1 MRKIAVMED
10 FLTPERRKKVLDTA
24 EKCGFAVDFYGRG
37 AAPAQGLEQY
47 EIIYGWCNPQD
58 LKRAT
63 GLKWYCCGFAGVDQ
77 LSDDSLYASPD
88 VVLSN
93 SSGAYGLTISEHI
106 LMVTLMLLRR
116 MPEFQDI
123 VRRREWVSELPM
135 RSIYGSRITVLGA
148 GDIGTNFARRAKALG
163 AGHICGVSRSGRNPD
178 PAYDRMLPQE
188 QLDQVLPET
197 EILVMAL
204 PSVADTVGILS
215 RERIALLPENARPYQ
230 DRIDLAIDH
239 HPSQE
244 FFARETCLEAGSAAC
259 GEIVYNIVTLMT
271 PLTPEIALPLYVA
284 VSTDTGCF
292 VYSNTTAR
300 THRIAAALMDC
311 GIDVAPVNKALFRT
325 KSRTRLA
332 MEAWMAEWAE
342 YYDHDRVVVMQ
353 IPLSLCLDYKATEA
367 DVEELSSLAALVEGT
382 DCGVTLR
389 ELKDGRV
396 KISLR
401 TGPRVNATEVC
412 ALLGGG
418 GHAAAAGATLHG
430 TLGEV
435 KQAVLQAIDMVAG
448 ED

>member
-1 MRKIAVMED
+1 M
-10 FLTPERRKKVLDTA
+10 
-24 EKCGFAVDFYGRG
+24 
-37 AAPAQGLEQY
+37 
-47 EIIYGWCNPQD
+47 
-58 LKRAT
+58 
-63 GLKWYCCGFAGVDQ
+63 
-77 LSDDSLYASPD
+77 
-88 VVLSN
+88 
-93 SSGAYGLTISEHI
+93 TISP
-106 LMVTLMLLRR
+106 TQAA
-116 MPEFQDI
+116 EFLSAHDRYLI
-123 VRRREWVSELPM
+123 RTHVR
-135 RSIYGSRITVLGA
+135 
-148 GDIGTNFARRAKALG
+148 
-163 AGHICGVSRSGRNPD
+163 PD
-178 PAYDRMLPQE
+178 G
-188 QLDQVLPET
+188 
-197 EILVMAL
+197 
-204 PSVADTVGILS
+204 DTVGCAAALCRALRTLGKTAHVLPNPEITPLFS
-215 RERIALLPENARPYQ
+215 PYLEGLLAPEDLLPDTVVSVDMAARSLFPDNALPYLP
-230 DRIDLAIDH
+230 RVDLAIDH

-244 FFARETCLEAGSAAC
+244 FFARETCLDAGRAAC
-259 GEIVYNIVTLMT
+259 GELMYDILRQLGPVTAD
-271 PLTPEIALPLYVA
+271 IALPLYVA

-292 VYSNTTAR
+292 VYSNTTPR

-311 GIDVAPVNKALFRT
+311 GIDAAPVNKALFRT

>member
-1 MRKIAVMED
+1 M
-10 FLTPERRKKVLDTA
+10 TTA
-24 EKCGFAVDFYGRG
+24 E
-37 AAPAQGLEQY
+37 AARLLL
-47 EIIYGWCNPQD
+47 GWD
-58 LKRAT
+58 ELLLLTHVR
-63 GLKWYCCGFAGVDQ
+63 
-77 LSDDSLYASPD
+77 PD
-88 VVLSN
+88 
-93 SSGAYGLTISEHI
+93 G
-106 LMVTLMLLRR
+106 
-116 MPEFQDI
+116 
-123 VRRREWVSELPM
+123 
-135 RSIYGSRITVLGA
+135 
-148 GDIGTNFARRAKALG
+148 
-163 AGHICGVSRSGRNPD
+163 
-178 PAYDRMLPQE
+178 
-188 QLDQVLPET
+188 
-197 EILVMAL
+197 
-204 PSVADTVGILS
+204 DTVGSAAALCQALRDRGKTAYLLPNPELTATYAPYAAPYAAPEGFVPRHVVSVDIAALS
-215 RERIALLPENARPYQ
+215 LLPENARPYQ

-239 HPSQE
+239 HPSQG
-244 FFARETCLEAGSAAC
+244 FFARETCLEADSAAC
-259 GEIVYNIVTLMT
+259 GEIVYDIITR
-271 PLTPEIALPLYVA
+271 LTPVTPDIALPLYVA

-418 GHAAAAGATLHG
+418 GHATAAGATLHG